1 MLMQCPGNMAPAF
14 LDLEMELAENMDG
27 KCFRRFMKLRDR
39 VETMSIGY
47 VRVSAETHKVLDR
60 MRDAIVHFTAR
71 RPDLLAY
78 AKADCQLAPPPVET
92 PAVRDIS
99 YWQPGG
105 SRYEAF
111 RARRETYDIV
121 PP

>member
-1 MLMQCPGNMAPAF
+1 
-14 LDLEMELAENMDG
+14 MDG
-27 KCFRRFMKLRDR
+27 KCFRSFMKLRDR
-39 VETMSIGY
+39 VERTSIGY
-47 VRVSAETHKVLDR
+47 ACVSAEMQKVLDR
-60 MRDAIVHFTAR
+60 IRDAIVQFTAS

-99 YWQPGG
+99 HWQPGG